1 MSRKLEKYLVS
12 QRNNLDVE
20 SPDDDS
26 VWKGIGEKLLEKKAE
41 RDRKTLRLRFIRFR
55 NIAAGAIIIFSLGYI
70 TNDIIK
76 SKVPASKGSLSSIS
90 SELGRRENDYRATV
104 SFKTNEVKSFIDT
117 DDTVI
122 LELFGEIKK
131 LDIIYNQSMKDLKE
145 LGPNEKVVNTIFDT
159 YEQRIRLLEL
169 IILEINK
176 KGSHE
181 KDKNYEE
188 TII

>member
-1 MSRKLEKYLVS
+1 MSHKLEKYLAE

-26 VWKGIGEKLLEKKAE
+26 VWKGIVKKLREKKAV
-41 RDRKTLRLRFIRFR
+41 RDRSTLRLRFIRIR
-55 NIAAGAIIIFSLGYI
+55 NIAAAVIIIFSLGYI
-70 TNDIIK
+70 TSYIINK
-76 SKVPASKGSLSSIS
+76 KVADNKVSLSSVN
-90 SELGRRENDYRATV
+90 SELGKRESEYKATV
-104 SFKTNEVKSFIDT
+104 SFKTDEVKSFINT
-117 DDTVI
+117 DDPVVK
-122 LELFGEIKK
+122 ELFGELKN

-145 LGPNEKVVNTIFDT
+145 LGPNDKVINTIFDT

-176 KGSHE
+176 TGSHE
-181 KDKNYEE
+181 KDENHEE